1 MPRSYARQMKR
12 LDASIR
18 IGNQTGYTF
27 TASTPRSS
35 IRLQSSSLPSLKSIT
50 TSKAVD
56 IVAFTLDVVNLVAGL
71 VEVEIGMLD
80 GHVRSV

>member
-1 MPRSYARQMKR
+1 MLP
-12 LDASIR
+12 LELG
-18 IGNQTGYTF
+18 IGLGIPF
-27 TASTPRSS
+27 TASTPGSW
-35 IRLQSSSLPSLKSIT
+35 IWLQSSSLPSLKSST

-80 GHVRSV
+80 GHVRLV